1 MKKYIY
7 ILWKTSNFEVVGW
20 KILELRKAISK
31 YLHKC
36 RPKEFG
42 DEGERE
48 ERRGEKTVIF
58 FYFVFFFF
66 WLLHEVEEIS
76 ISVLYR
82 NNSGGTVQI

>member
-66 WLLHEVEEIS
+66 LAPPRGGRNFHFGS
-76 ISVLYR
+76 I
-82 NNSGGTVQI
+82 QK